1 MNQKTREITLVGI
14 LGAITI
20 LLGFT
25 SWGYIPLPT
34 PAGAAT
40 IMHLPVIITGI
51 VLGAKY
57 GALVGTIF
65 GISVVYLYA
74 SIFPIWVLF
83 PARPLIG
90 IFSAFAFYSIYKILK
105 KENKI
110 SKFIT
115 HIIVS
120 IILFLLLFWILNKYI
135 KSQYI
140 VGIISFL
147 ITLPFYY
154 YISKGKPLI
163 VSLTIASFIGS
174 MTNTVITLG
183 LAVIFRVFNFP
194 QALSVALIHGIPEA
208 IVAIVVCVPISL
220 FLLKFLRKNF
230 I

>member
-1 MNQKTREITLVGI
+1 MNQKIREITIVGI

-25 SWGYIPLPT
+25 SLGYISLPT

-74 SIFPIWVLF
+74 SLFPIWVLF

-90 IFSAFAFYSIYKILK
+90 VFSALVFYSIYKILK
-105 KENKI
+105 QENKVI
-110 SKFIT
+110 RFIT
-115 HIIVS
+115 HLIVS
-120 IILFLLLFWILNKYI
+120 IIIFLLLFWIFNRYI
-135 KSQYI
+135 KTSYL

-147 ITLPFYY
+147 ITLPLYY

-183 LAVIFRVFNFP
+183 LAVIFKVFNFA
-194 QALSVALIHGIPEA
+194 QALSVGLIHGIPEA

-220 FLLKFLRKNF
+220 FLLRFLKKEF
-230 I
+230 V

>member
-1 MNQKTREITLVGI
+1 MRNRIREITLVGI

-25 SWGYIPLPT
+25 QWGYIPLPT

-51 VLGAKY
+51 VLGARY

-65 GISVVYLYA
+65 GISAVYA
-74 SIFPIWVLF
+74 FGSMFPIWVLF

-90 IFSAFAFYSIYKILK
+90 VFAALTFYSMYRLLKSDKKI
-105 KENKI
+105 NSTI
-110 SKFIT
+110 SHFFIT
-115 HIIVS
+115 
-120 IILFLLLFWILNKYI
+120 IILFLFLFWILRNYI
-135 KSQYI
+135 KLIYI
-140 VGIISFL
+140 SLIISFIISL
-147 ITLPFYY
+147 LFYL

-174 MTNTVITLG
+174 ATNTIITLG
-183 LAVIFRVFNFP
+183 LGVIFKVINIQ
-194 QALSVALIHGIPEA
+194 QAISVALIHGIPEA
-208 IVAIVVCVPISL
+208 IVAIVICVPVSIY
-220 FLLKFLRKNF
+220 LLKFLRKEF